1 MPIEEI
7 IEKLKTDLSPEQLK
21 EKYNNDDFLN
31 PRGAE
36 GLGDA
41 LKDDFR
47 KRTAAY
53 LDNIDKFFDRE
64 KIAPCYVF
72 SLLRGIED
80 VFRDKVGYEKKQI
93 DQILSLFELL
103 RLSGE
108 SLAFKKKDEK
118 DGRSWLA
125 DWITVHKVMADI
137 LLHIL
142 EGEDDK
148 EKIQKDNREK
158 IIALISYLLGIK
170 ESPSVADEKPEYGEP
185 FNVAINSVRG
195 RAYQSFV
202 MFIQNDGKELA
213 PDVKVIYTKT
223 LADNSLA
230 VRFVIG
236 HYLAIFYFR
245 DKEFIIDLL
254 PEIFPKDILEKKDI
268 YHAAWEG
275 YLVNTLYDKL
285 FIELKEYYGYA
296 IFLDPKEYTERK
308 YTREL
313 DEALAV
319 HIALAYV
326 HLGLEQD
333 DELFQLFWITPNI
346 KRHKEFIS
354 FIGRSCLSRDQ
365 AGDEWLKENNVSK
378 EKLLKFWDAA
388 LLNISEPE
396 VLSGFGYWINRE
408 VEILPDSDV
417 IEKMADTLKKSNGDI
432 EWDYNLTRRLPI
444 FAEKNSE
451 KTLEIITSYL
461 LDSSGNNLN
470 PNRKTPFLY
479 GDEIKESLKIIYKSE
494 ALRPRVTSLIN
505 TLIEKGSSIFWDFKE
520 VIV

>member
-1 MPIEEI
+1 
-7 IEKLKTDLSPEQLK
+7 
-21 EKYNNDDFLN
+21 
-31 PRGAE
+31 
-36 GLGDA
+36 
-41 LKDDFR
+41 
-47 KRTAAY
+47 
-53 LDNIDKFFDRE
+53 
-64 KIAPCYVF
+64 
-72 SLLRGIED
+72 
-80 VFRDKVGYEKKQI
+80 
-93 DQILSLFELL
+93 
-103 RLSGE
+103 LSGE
-108 SLAFKKKDEK
+108 GVAFKKKDEK

-158 IIALISYLLGIK
+158 IIPLISYLLGIK

-185 FNVAINSVRG
+185 FNVAINSVSG

-213 PDVKVIYTKT
+213 PDVKAIYTKT

-268 YHAAWEG
+268 YLAAWEG

-308 YTREL
+308 YTKEL

-396 VLSGFGYWINRE
+396 VLSGFGYWINRD

-417 IEKMADTLKKSNGDI
+417 VEKMADTLKKSNGDI

-444 FAEKNSE
+444 FAEKNQE

-461 LDSSGNNLN
+461 LDSSGDKLN
-470 PNRKTPFLY
+470 QNRRVPFLH
-479 GDEIKESLKIIYKSE
+479 GDEIKESLKIIYKNKT
-494 ALRPRVTSLIN
+494 LRPRVTSLIN
-505 TLIEKGSSIFWDFKE
+505 TLIEKGSSTFWDFKE
-520 VIV
+520 VII